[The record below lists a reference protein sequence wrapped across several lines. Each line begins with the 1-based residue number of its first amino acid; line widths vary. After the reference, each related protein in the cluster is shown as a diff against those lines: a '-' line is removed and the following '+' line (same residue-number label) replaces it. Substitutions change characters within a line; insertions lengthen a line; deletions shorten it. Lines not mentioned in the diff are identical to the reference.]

1 MQHHYSQVVRDNLP
15 SHDNKMDVGNA
26 QFGRGVN
33 SEFVTVKVQGFHVT
47 CVHLPSNRVE
57 EQGRI
62 QGLKRIWAQLEKR
75 NSWIED
81 GGRHIFAGSFNS
93 LTWEDEVEGGW
104 ARVATERAETNMKL
118 DEAIFLTKKRQQAK
132 DSNTPESK
140 QELVKITARLES
152 SLKCLG
158 IEDWG
163 STSKLKRYLEFR
175 KLEKPS
181 FDLTK
186 MMKNRGFR
194 DSWDEVGPMG
204 RWTNGNGRAG
214 SQATCKWECFQK
226 KRPM

>member
-1 MQHHYSQVVRDNLP
+1 MCRGRD
-15 SHDNKMDVGNA
+15 
-26 QFGRGVN
+26 
-33 SEFVTVKVQGFHVT
+33 KVQG
-47 CVHLPSNRVE
+47 
-57 EQGRI
+57 G
-62 QGLKRIWAQLEKR
+62 
-75 NSWIED
+75 
-81 GGRHIFAGSFNS
+81 
-93 LTWEDEVEGGW
+93 WE
-104 ARVATERAETNMKL
+104 RVARERAETNMKL
-118 DEAIFLTKKRQQAK
+118 DEAIFLTKKRQQAE

-194 DSWDEVGPMG
+194 DSWSEVGPLG
-204 RWTNGNGRAG
+204 RWTNGNGRVG